1 MSELK
6 LTADSG
12 GGTVSLKGPATT
24 TGNAALPFVLPV
36 ADGSAG
42 QFIKTDGSKNL
53 SFSGG
58 GKILQVV
65 SANLKTAASGT
76 NDTSYVTT
84 GLTAT
89 ITPSATS
96 SKVLVIVQ
104 LTAAVTKGG
113 WCGFRLYR
121 GGSCV
126 TDAIS
131 TVNTN
136 TTYAQIDGHYINNNW
151 LQTGYQS
158 DVAND
163 EDEFRQTHGTYL
175 DSPSTTSSTAYDV
188 RVCSRTSS
196 YTWYVN
202 RTLTAPSY
210 NHVQGGMST
219 ITLMEVSG

>member
-1 MSELK
+1 MALV
-6 LTADSG
+6 LNGQANTIG
-12 GGTVSLKGPATT
+12 GL
-24 TGNAALPFVLPV
+24 AAGGLP
-36 ADGSAG
+36 DGSIQAA
-42 QFIKTDGSKNL
+42 DL
-53 SFSGG
+53 ASGVW

-65 SANLKTAASGT
+65 SAIKKDAASGT

-84 GLTAT
+84 GVTAT

-96 SKVLVIVQ
+96 SKILVIAQ
-104 LTAAVTKGG
+104 LTASVTHSG

-136 TTYAQIDGHYINNNW
+136 TNYAQIDGHYINNNW

-158 DVAND
+158 DTAND
-163 EDEFRQTHGTYL
+163 VDEQFSIAGTYL
-175 DSPSTTSSTAYDV
+175 DSPSTTSSTAYDI
-188 RVCSRTSS
+188 RVCARTSDT
-196 YTWYVN
+196 TWYVN

-210 NHVQGGMST
+210 DHVQGGMST
-219 ITLMEVSG
+219 ITLMEVAGWV

>member
-1 MSELK
+1 MAITINGTSNTITGLAAGG
-6 LTADSG
+6 LPDASIQAADLASG
-12 GGTVSLKGPATT
+12 V
-24 TGNAALPFVLPV
+24 
-36 ADGSAG
+36 
-42 QFIKTDGSKNL
+42 
-53 SFSGG
+53 G

-84 GLTAT
+84 GITAT

-104 LTAAVTKGG
+104 LTAAVTHSG

-131 TVNTN
+131 TVNTA
-136 TTYAQIDGHYINNNW
+136 TTYAQIDGHRINNNW

-158 DVAND
+158 DTAND
-163 EDEFRQTHGTYL
+163 SDEFRQTHGTYL

-196 YTWYVN
+196 HTWYVN
-202 RTLTAPSY
+202 RPLTAASY

>member
-1 MSELK
+1 MSTLK
-6 LTADSG
+6 LTGSSSG
-12 GGTVSLKGPATT
+12 STSLTAPASGSNRAIAFPDAAGTV
-24 TGNAALPFVLPV
+24 AL
-36 ADGSAG
+36 AG
-42 QFIKTDGSKNL
+42 DA
-53 SFSGG
+53 
-58 GKILQVV
+58 KILQVV

-84 GLTAT
+84 GVTAT
-89 ITPSATS
+89 ITPSAAS
-96 SKVLVIVQ
+96 SKVLVMVQ
-104 LTAAVTKGG
+104 LTASVTHSG

-158 DVAND
+158 DTAND
-163 EDEFRQTHGTYL
+163 VDEQFAIAGTYL

-196 YTWYVN
+196 HTWYVN

-219 ITLMEVSG
+219 ITLMEVGA

>member
-1 MSELK
+1 MALV
-6 LTADSG
+6 LNGQANTIG
-12 GGTVSLKGPATT
+12 GL
-24 TGNAALPFVLPV
+24 AAGGLP
-36 ADGSAG
+36 DGSIQAA
-42 QFIKTDGSKNL
+42 DL
-53 SFSGG
+53 ASGVG

-65 SANLKTAASGT
+65 SAIKKDAASGT

-84 GLTAT
+84 GVTAT

-96 SKVLVIVQ
+96 SKILVIAQ
-104 LTAAVTKGG
+104 LTASVTHSG

-131 TVNTN
+131 TTNTS
-136 TTYAQIDGHYINNNW
+136 TTYAEIDGHRINNNW

-158 DVAND
+158 DTAND
-163 EDEFRQTHGTYL
+163 VDEQFAIAGTYL
-175 DSPSTTSSTAYDV
+175 DSPSTTSSTAYDI

-196 YTWYVN
+196 YTWYIN

-210 NHVQGGMST
+210 NHVQGGTST
-219 ITLMEVSG
+219 ITLMEVAG